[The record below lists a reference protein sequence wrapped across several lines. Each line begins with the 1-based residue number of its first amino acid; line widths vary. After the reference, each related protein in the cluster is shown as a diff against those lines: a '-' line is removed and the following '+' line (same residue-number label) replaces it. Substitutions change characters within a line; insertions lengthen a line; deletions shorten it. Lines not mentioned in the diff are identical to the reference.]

1 MANLTAKF
9 RLIDEMS
16 AKLDNIAQSGRNALS
31 QWERAGSAI
40 DTAFGDA
47 VGNTV
52 QVAHSIDDTSDSIEG
67 FTSASERAASA
78 VDEFSS
84 ANKETEEALES
95 VVADADKASD
105 KVEEFGE
112 ESEEAGRKS
121 KKFGEES
128 EDALRSIEDLL
139 VSAGIVKGLEA
150 IGEAFVDCV
159 KDAIE
164 FESAITGVYKTV
176 DGTPEQLAA
185 IADEVKDLSLHIPST
200 TTEIAAVAEAAG
212 QLGIATEDVM
222 AFTEV
227 MINLG
232 EATNLSSDEAAS
244 SLAKFANITKMNAA
258 HYENLGST
266 VVALGNNFAT
276 TEADIV
282 AMSTRM
288 ASAGSLAGLTE
299 PEILA
304 LAAAVSSVGIEA
316 DAGGSSMSTLLSKMQ
331 LAVETGSDELEQ
343 FASVANMTSEEFKR
357 QWGESAVDALYAF
370 IAGLNDTERNGASAT
385 AILDEMGITE
395 IRLSNAVKALAS
407 NHEGLAGAVDL
418 ANRAWEQNTA
428 LATEANTRYST
439 LESKLAMTE
448 NAQNNLSIA
457 IGDVFAPT
465 VGAAAD
471 VWAGFLNG
479 VTGFVKEHPG
489 VVKALT
495 VITAGIATYT
505 AGVTAYIAV
514 KKIATIVQK
523 NFNAAALANPY
534 VLLAAGIAAVV
545 TAVVLFTD
553 SMNEAEK
560 EMASL
565 TATSRKQAKE
575 LEDLEKRYEETAE
588 TYGENS
594 YEAWVLRQEVDE
606 LSAAYENN
614 KQTAEEYA
622 EQVNSVI
629 EALRTQ
635 REEYENTSTKFDD
648 ENESTAALIAKLQEL
663 GSESELAARNQALII
678 PIINEL
684 NSRYEGLGLT
694 FDSLTGKFNMTAD
707 QMQEIA
713 KNEIDVK
720 KREEDW
726 KRYVQTIENI
736 PGAYAE
742 LSKAE
747 TELANRKAEYDR
759 LYEISDN
766 YVLDHWWQ
774 MLLGYTEGLNKA
786 SRATFDAKTAMEEQQ
801 GVVDSLRAEYDALIQ
816 TQKDLETQYGYV
828 EDAVNSNGNA
838 FITYEDAV
846 SSALSSVQTRVE
858 ELCTAY
864 DEAYQAARESIDGQI
879 GLFDEIV
886 LEVEQS
892 TEEMIGAWESQINY
906 LTSYAENLKK
916 AMDFGLDESLVEELS
931 DGSQESAA
939 QLDTIISKVE
949 ELGGT
954 TDEAKKFVDDFNKK
968 FQEVETAK
976 DNFAGT
982 VADIETD
989 FTETM
994 EALETEI
1001 MNGIDALKMPEDA
1014 AAAAK
1019 ATMSAYVQEII
1030 AGGNEAV
1037 AAAASAAARV
1047 KAALET
1053 GYATTAPTG
1062 GGWDS
1067 YQDAADAGYSNIRTR
1082 SEFARGNNSDKA
1094 TYGTYGA
1101 YLDAMY
1107 QKYVGGGYASGTDYA
1122 AEGWK
1127 LVGEHGP
1134 EIVEFDGGETVYPAD
1149 ETSRILARISD
1160 AQFRTSEATAATVK
1174 EERTDE
1180 KSDSKTIRLEING
1193 SGAIEVDSTMD
1204 EDTVVGILAAHLKP
1218 VLAGIVKQE
1227 IYEEGDLT
1235 YDF

>member
-31 QWERAGSAI
+31 QWEQAGSAI

-47 VGNTV
+47 MGNTV

-139 VSAGIVKGLEA
+139 VGAGIVKGLEA

-258 HYENLGST
+258 NYENLGST

-343 FASVANMTSEEFKR
+343 FASVANMTSEEFQR
-357 QWGESAVDALYAF
+357 QWGESAVDALYTF

-407 NHEGLAGAVDL
+407 NHTGLSDAIDL
-418 ANRAWEQNTA
+418 ANNAWVQNTA

-465 VGAAAD
+465 VSEAAD
-471 VWAGFLNG
+471 VLAGMLNG
-479 VTGFVKEHPG
+479 MTGFVKDHPT
-489 VVKALT
+489 VVKAIAA
-495 VITAGIATYT
+495 ITAGVATFTVGIVAYT
-505 AGVTAYIAV
+505 AATKAA
-514 KKIATIVQK
+514 KIAQAA
-523 NFNAAALANPY
+523 FNAVANANPY
-534 VLLAAGIAAVV
+534 VLLA
-545 TAVVLFTD
+545 TAVVAVTVALATFTAT
-553 SMNEAEK
+553 MTKAED
-560 EMASL
+560 ELEGL

-575 LEDLEKRYEETAE
+575 LEDLEKQYEETAE
-588 TYGENS
+588 LYGENS
-594 YEAWVLRQEVDE
+594 YEAWELRQEIDS
-606 LSAAYENN
+606 LSESYENS

-622 EQVNSVI
+622 EEVNAVI

-648 ENESTAALIAKLQEL
+648 EHESTAALIAKLQEL
-663 GSESELAARNQALII
+663 GSESEMAARNQALIV
-678 PIINEL
+678 PIIDEL

-694 FDSLTGKFNMTAD
+694 FDALTGKFNMTAD

-713 KNEIDVK
+713 ENEIDVK

-736 PGAYAE
+736 PGAYDA

-747 TELANRKAEYDR
+747 EELANRKAEYER

-766 YVLDHWWQ
+766 YVSDHWWQ

-801 GVVDSLRAEYDALIQ
+801 GVVDSLRSEYDALVQ
-816 TQKDLETQYGYV
+816 TQKELEEQYGYV
-828 EDAVNSNGNA
+828 EDATNANGNA
-838 FITYEDAV
+838 FITYEEAV
-846 SSALSSVQTRVE
+846 SSSLSSVKTRVE

-864 DEAYQAARESIDGQI
+864 DEAYEAARESIDGQI

-892 TEEMIGAWESQINY
+892 TEEMMGAWESQINY
-906 LTSYAENLKK
+906 LTSYTENLKK
-916 AMDFGLDESLVEELS
+916 AMDFGLDEALVEELS

-954 TDEAKKFVDDFNKK
+954 TEEAKKFVENFNAK
-968 FQEVETAK
+968 FKEVETAK

-989 FTETM
+989 FSQTM
-994 EALETEI
+994 SDLETEL
-1001 MNGIDALKMPEDA
+1001 MNGIDALNMPEDA

-1019 ATMSAYVQEII
+1019 STMSAYIQEII
-1030 AGGNEAV
+1030 AGGNSAV
-1037 AAAASAAARV
+1037 AAAESAAARV
-1047 KAALET
+1047 AAALAQAEADAKAADGITYVPSDFVGPLAP
-1053 GYATTAPTG
+1053 GQQYAP
-1062 GGWDS
+1062 
-1067 YQDAADAGYSNIRTR
+1067 
-1082 SEFARGNNSDKA
+1082 
-1094 TYGTYGA
+1094 
-1101 YLDAMY
+1101 
-1107 QKYVGGGYASGTDYA
+1107 YASGTAYA
-1122 AEGWK
+1122 TPGVH
-1127 LVGEHGP
+1127 LVGENGP
-1134 EIVEFDGGETVYPAD
+1134 ELVEFDGGETVYPAD
-1149 ETSRILARISD
+1149 ETSRILARVAD

-1204 EDTVVGILAAHLKP
+1204 EETVVGILSAHLKP

-1227 IYEEGDLT
+1227 IYEEGDLS

>member
-31 QWERAGSAI
+31 QWEQAGSAI

-47 VGNTV
+47 VDNTV
-52 QVAHSIDDTSDSIEG
+52 HVAQSLDSTSDSIEE
-67 FTSASERAASA
+67 FTSASEKAASA
-78 VDEFSS
+78 VDELSNS
-84 ANKETEEALES
+84 NKDTEEALES
-95 VVADADKASD
+95 VAQDAERASD
-105 KVEEFGE
+105 KVEDFGE

-121 KKFGEES
+121 EEFGEKS
-128 EDALRSIEDLL
+128 EDALRSIEELL

-185 IADEVKDLSLHIPST
+185 ISDEVKELSLNIPST

-222 AFTEV
+222 SFTEV

-244 SLAKFANITKMNAA
+244 ALAKFANITKMNSAD
-258 HYENLGST
+258 YENLGST

-343 FASVANMTSEEFKR
+343 FASVANMTSEEFQR

-407 NHEGLAGAVDL
+407 NHTGLSDAIDL
-418 ANRAWEQNTA
+418 ANSAWEQNTA

-457 IGDVFAPT
+457 IGEVFAPT
-465 VGAAAD
+465 VSEAAD
-471 VWAGFLNG
+471 ILAGMLNG
-479 VTGFVKEHPG
+479 MTGFVKEHPT
-489 VVKALT
+489 VVKAIAA
-495 VITAGIATYT
+495 ITAGVATFTLGIVAYT
-505 AGVTAYIAV
+505 AATKVA
-514 KKIATIVQK
+514 KIAQAA
-523 NFNAAALANPY
+523 FNAVANANPY
-534 VLLAAGIAAVV
+534 VLLA
-545 TAVVLFTD
+545 TAVVAVTVALATFAAT
-553 SMNEAEK
+553 MTKAED
-560 EMASL
+560 EMAEL
-565 TATSRKQAKE
+565 TATSRKQAEE

-588 TYGENS
+588 LYGENS
-594 YEAWVLRQEVDE
+594 YEAWQLREEIDS
-606 LSAAYENN
+606 LSESYENS
-614 KQTAEEYA
+614 KQTAEEY
-622 EQVNSVI
+622 EEEVNSII

-648 ENESTAALIAKLQEL
+648 EHESTAALIAKLQEL
-663 GSESELAARNQALII
+663 GSTSELAARNQALIV
-678 PIINEL
+678 PIIDEL

-694 FDSLTGKFNMTAD
+694 FDSLTGKFNMTAEE
-707 QMQEIA
+707 MQEVA
-713 KNEIDVK
+713 NAEIDVQ

-726 KRYVQTIENI
+726 KRYVQTISDI
-736 PGAYAE
+736 PTAYEA
-742 LSKAE
+742 LTKAE
-747 TELANRKAEYDR
+747 EELANREAEYDE

-786 SRATFDAKTAMEEQQ
+786 SRATFDAKTAMQEQQ
-801 GVVDSLRAEYDALIQ
+801 GVVDELQAEYDALIQ
-816 TQKDLETQYGYV
+816 TQKELEEQYGYV
-828 EDAVNSNGNA
+828 EDATDANGNA

-846 SSALSSVQTRVE
+846 SSSLSSVKSRVE
-858 ELCTAY
+858 ELCAAY
-864 DEAYQAARESIDGQI
+864 DEAYAAARESIDGQI
-879 GLFDEIV
+879 GLFEEIV

-892 TEEMIGAWESQINY
+892 TEEMMGAWESQINY
-906 LTSYAENLKK
+906 LTSYSENLKK

-989 FTETM
+989 FSDTM
-994 EALETEI
+994 AELETEL
-1001 MNGIDALKMPEDA
+1001 MNGIDALNMPEDA
-1014 AAAAK
+1014 AEAAK
-1019 ATMSAYVQEII
+1019 STMSAYIQEII

-1037 AAAASAAARV
+1037 AAAESAAARV
-1047 KAALET
+1047 AAALAQAEADAKAADNVTYVPRGFVGPLAP
-1053 GYATTAPTG
+1053 GQQYAP
-1062 GGWDS
+1062 
-1067 YQDAADAGYSNIRTR
+1067 
-1082 SEFARGNNSDKA
+1082 
-1094 TYGTYGA
+1094 
-1101 YLDAMY
+1101 
-1107 QKYVGGGYASGTDYA
+1107 YASGTAYA
-1122 AEGWK
+1122 SPGIH
-1127 LVGEHGP
+1127 LVGENGP
-1134 EIVEFDGGETVYPAD
+1134 ELVEFDGGETVHPAD
-1149 ETSRILARISD
+1149 ETSRILARTAD
-1160 AQFRTSEATAATVK
+1160 AQFRTSETTAAAVK
-1174 EERTDE
+1174 EERTDD
-1180 KSDSKTIRLEING
+1180 KSDSRTIRLEING
-1193 SGAIEVDSTMD
+1193 SGAIEVDSSMD
-1204 EDTVVGILAAHLKP
+1204 EETVVGILSAHLKP

-1227 IYEEGDLT
+1227 IYEEGDLS